1 MTKVTASEVRDRFR
15 HGDDFNVAVVDARSD
30 HAWAE
35 SDMKAHNAVRIPPDD
50 DVEKYVSKLDRND
63 YIVIYCT

>member
-1 MTKVTASEVRDRFR
+1 MTKVTANEVKDRLR
-15 HGDDFNVAVVDARSD
+15 HGDRFNVAVVDARSE

-35 SDMKAHNAVRIPPDD
+35 SDRMAHNAVRIPPDD
-50 DVEKYVSKLDRND
+50 DVEKYVGKLDRND